1 MQACCLNQTI
11 LGFTVG
17 NEGRVLHFSPTESYG
32 HTLRGSTSSMMLKKP
47 LWYWALTRCRALQAT
62 LLVLIVFTVFFR
74 VFPLEMQKRIV
85 NEAIRFGKIETLF
98 LYCGLYLGAVL
109 LAGLLKYA
117 INVLQGYVGQK
128 ILYELRTGLYRH
140 ILRLPLPFFRR
151 TPPGMVISSVTGELA
166 SVGDFLGGAVAIPAV
181 NVLTLITFG
190 VYMFTLNPL
199 LAVLSLAVYPI
210 EILVIPI
217 LQKRF
222 NQLNS
227 ERVTTNRKL
236 SSVVGEA
243 ISGIQEIH
251 ANAGYQLESQKMDR
265 LSQRLFQLRHRMN
278 LYRYGIKF
286 SNNFFQSLGPF
297 LLFLLGGYFS
307 ITGRFS
313 LGALVAFLS
322 AYEKLYDPWKELM
335 EFYQGYQD
343 ARVAYRRIQEAFD
356 LEPEFPLQPQDRPPL
371 QLQGAV
377 AVEDL
382 AFEVEDR
389 VRLLDGVSLRVAP
402 GERLA
407 LVGLSGSGKSTL
419 AMVIAQLYRYD
430 QGHVYVDQWELR
442 DLSKAD
448 VSPHLGFVSQYPFIF
463 DGTLKENIIY
473 GRQSALLHS
482 TSFTPAET
490 DPPDLQEIL
499 HAVASVGLTED
510 VLRFGLN
517 SVLDPVREQLLGG
530 KIVSLRRQFRDRWSE
545 TLQDTIEFFDTDRF
559 LDYSSVAVNI
569 IFGYPTEGGR
579 PCELLPARPRFR
591 RFLEEAGL
599 EEPLL
604 RLGLDVV
611 HRTVPLLRDLQ
622 DDPFFFRQSPIAL
635 EEMDR
640 FIDIYEQYGSASVD
654 RLPSSVRETLL
665 ALALRVVPG
674 IHKMVVVPREL
685 REAILKSRSRFKAYC
700 TQRHAGA
707 FVYYSETE
715 FLGGR
720 SLLENILFGRLKEET
735 SWAWTR
741 ITEAVVDLLKQE
753 SLYDTVLEI
762 GLDFEVGSKG
772 DRLSGGQKQKVGIA
786 RALLKNPRILI
797 LDEATASLDM
807 ASQNRIQKWL
817 DEELRGKATVI
828 SVAHRLETIRDY
840 DQIAV
845 MKAGRIVE
853 MGRYDEL
860 LEKKG
865 LFYELVRGHG

>member
-1 MQACCLNQTI
+1 
-11 LGFTVG
+11 
-17 NEGRVLHFSPTESYG
+17 
-32 HTLRGSTSSMMLKKP
+32 MMLKKP
-47 LWYWALTRCRALQAT
+47 LWYWALSRCRGLQAV
-62 LLVLIVFTVFFR
+62 LLAAIVLTVFFR
-74 VFPLEMQKRIV
+74 LFPLEMQKRIV
-85 NEAIRFGKIETLF
+85 NEAIRFGKIQTLF
-98 LYCGLYLGAVL
+98 LYCGLYMGAVL
-109 LAGLLKYA
+109 LAGLLKYL
-117 INVLQGYVGQK
+117 INVLQGYIGQK

-140 ILRLPLPFFRR
+140 LLRLPIPFYRR

-166 SVGDFLGGAVAIPAV
+166 SVGDFLGGAIAVPAV

-199 LAVLSLAVYPI
+199 LAALSLAVYPI
-210 EILVIPI
+210 EILIIPL

-222 NQLNS
+222 NRLNS
-227 ERVTTNRKL
+227 DRVTTTRKL

-251 ANAGYQLESQKMDR
+251 ANAGYDLESRKVEQ
-265 LSQRLFQLRHRMN
+265 LSQRLLQLRHRMN

-286 SNNFFQSLGPF
+286 TNNFFQSLGPF

-356 LEPEFPLQPQDRPPL
+356 LEPEFPLQPEDRLPV
-371 QLQGAV
+371 QLRGAV

-382 AFEVEDR
+382 VFEVEDR
-389 VRLLDGVSLRVAP
+389 VRLLDQVSLRVAP

-419 AMVIAQLYRYD
+419 AMVMAQLYRYG
-430 QGHVYVDQWELR
+430 QGHVYVDEWELK
-442 DLSKAD
+442 DLTKAD

-463 DGTLKENIIY
+463 DGTLRDNILY
-473 GRQSALLHS
+473 GKRSLGANPPADTALD
-482 TSFTPAET
+482 T
-490 DPPDLQEIL
+490 DPPELADILQ
-499 HAVASVGLTED
+499 AVDSVGLTDD

-517 SVLDPVREQLLGG
+517 SVLDQAKERLLGE
-530 KIVSLRRQFRDRWSE
+530 KIVALRHQFRSRWSDA
-545 TLQDTIEFFDTDRF
+545 LQDTVEFFDMSRF

-569 IFGYPTEGGR
+569 IFGYPVEGGR
-579 PCELLPARPRFR
+579 PCEVLPARPRFR

-611 HRTVPLLRDLQ
+611 NRTVPLLRDLQ
-622 DDPFFFRQSPIAL
+622 NDPFFFRQSPIAL
-635 EEMDR
+635 EEMDQ
-640 FIDIYEQYGSASVD
+640 FIDLYEQYGAARPE
-654 RLPSSVRETLL
+654 RLPPSIRETLL
-665 ALALRVVPG
+665 ALALRVIPG
-674 IHKMVVVPREL
+674 VHKMTVVPKEL
-685 REAILKSRSRFKAYC
+685 REAILASRTRFKAYC
-700 TQRHAGA
+700 TQRDAGA

-715 FLGGR
+715 YLGGR
-720 SLLENILFGRLKEET
+720 TLLENILFGRLKEET

-741 ITEAVVDLLKQE
+741 ITEAVVDLLHQE
-753 SLYDTVLEI
+753 KLYDTVLEI

-786 RALLKNPRILI
+786 RALLKKPRILI
-797 LDEATASLDM
+797 MDEATASLDM
-807 ASQNRIQKWL
+807 ASQNRIQQLL
-817 DEELRGKATVI
+817 DHDLRGKATVI

-840 DQIAV
+840 DLVAV
-845 MKAGRIVE
+845 MKSGRIVE
-853 MGRYDEL
+853 LGRYDEL